1 MLANSR
7 MIISDSG
14 GIQEEASFLNK
25 KVIVCRKVTERPE
38 SVGIHS
44 YLCKKPSELEA
55 LFNKHIDDYKIEEEC
70 PYGDG
75 HSAEK
80 IVEILEKEFYE

>member
-1 MLANSR
+1 MFYLVNIFTVFSPNN
-7 MIISDSG
+7 ITY
-14 GIQEEASFLNK
+14 FN
-25 KVIVCRKVTERPE
+25 
-38 SVGIHS
+38 GIHS